1 LEANEKTTSNFIE
14 EFVAQDIA
22 DGKVIGQVQT
32 RFPPE
37 PNGYLHIGHVKAL
50 YIDFS
55 IAEKFGGKCN
65 LRFDDTNPA
74 KEDVEYVDAIQDD
87 IRWMGF
93 QWDKLVY
100 GSSYFDKTYEIAVE
114 FIKKGL
120 AYVDE
125 LTPEQMKEYRGTLT
139 EPGRNSPYRD
149 RPVEES
155 LDLFE
160 RMKNGE
166 FPDGS
171 LTLRAK
177 IDIQGRNVH
186 PGYAKNKIDMSSP
199 NICMRDPTI
208 YRVLHKR
215 HHQTGDKWCIY
226 PMYDFAHPIQDCL
239 EGVTH
244 SLCSLEYEIHRPLY
258 DWVRDNCGL
267 PARPRQIEFARLNM
281 THTKLSKRYL
291 RQLVEEH
298 FVSGWDDPRMPTL
311 VGMRRR
317 GYTPA
322 AIHDFLRRAGIAKAD
337 SVVDIGLL
345 EHCIREDL
353 NDKAPRAMAVLNPL
367 RVTLTNWEEGKIVR
381 LKTENHPNHPEMG
394 EREVAF
400 GKHLL
405 IEREDFMEDAPKKF
419 FRLAPGREVRL
430 KAAYIIRCDEVVK
443 DEAGN
448 VAELLCSVDL
458 TSLSGGEG
466 ANRKV
471 KGTLHWVE
479 ESTAKPIEVRLYD
492 YMLKEDGG
500 EPEEAADLEEGEE
513 SEAPKEKDFTDF
525 FNWDSIRVLDRA
537 VLEGDLAGAKVGD
550 HFQFLRQGYFVVD
563 KDSTQDRLV
572 FNRTVEL
579 KGSYKPE

>member
-1 LEANEKTTSNFIE
+1 MEANEKTTSNFIE

-177 IDIQGRNVH
+177 ID
-186 PGYAKNKIDMSSP
+186 MSSP

-291 RQLVEEH
+291 RRLVEEH

-322 AIHDFLRRAGIAKAD
+322 SIHDFLRRAGIAKAD

-367 RVTLTNWEEGKIVR
+367 RVTLTNWEEGKIIR
-381 LKTENHPNHPEMG
+381 LRTENHPNHPEMG

-492 YMLKEDGG
+492 YMLKEDGD

-513 SEAPKEKDFTDF
+513 SEAPKEKDFTDS

-537 VLEGDLAGAKVGD
+537 VLEGDLAGAKAGD

>member
-1 LEANEKTTSNFIE
+1 MEANEKIASNFIE
-14 EFVAQDIA
+14 EFVQQDIA
-22 DGKVIGQVQT
+22 EGKVIGQVQT

-50 YIDFS
+50 YVDFS

-74 KEDVEYVDAIQDD
+74 KEDVEFVEAIQDD

-93 QWDKLVY
+93 DWDKLVY
-100 GSSYFDKTYEIAVE
+100 GSSYFDQTYEIAVE

-139 EPGRNSPYRD
+139 QPGKNSPYRD
-149 RPVEES
+149 RPIEES

-160 RMKNGE
+160 RMKRGE
-166 FPDGS
+166 FADGT
-171 LTLRAK
+171 LTLRA
-177 IDIQGRNVH
+177 
-186 PGYAKNKIDMSSP
+186 KIDMSSP

-208 YRVLHKR
+208 YRVLHKH

-226 PMYDFAHPIQDCL
+226 PMYDFAHPIQDCI

-258 DWVRDNCGL
+258 NWVRDNCGL
-267 PARPRQIEFARLNM
+267 NANPRQIEFARLNM

-291 RQLVEEH
+291 RRLVEEH

-322 AIHDFLRRAGIAKAD
+322 SIHDFLRRAGIAKAD
-337 SVVDIGLL
+337 SIVDIGLL

-353 NDKAPRAMAVLNPL
+353 NETAPRAMAVLDPI
-367 RVTLTNWEEGKIVR
+367 RVTLTNWDEDKIIYLTV
-381 LKTENHPNHPEMG
+381 ENHPTHPEMG
-394 EREVAF
+394 TRQVAF
-400 GKHLL
+400 GRHIL

-443 DEAGN
+443 DEQGN
-448 VAELLCSVDL
+448 IVELLCSVDL
-458 TSLSGGEG
+458 DSASGSEG

-479 ESTAKPIEVRLYD
+479 ETTAQPIEARLYD
-492 YMLKEDGG
+492 YMLKEEDTGD
-500 EPEEAADLEEGEE
+500 EADPEGDEDAA
-513 SEAPKEKDFTDF
+513 EAPKKDFTDD
-525 FNWDSIRVLDRA
+525 FNWDSIKVMDKA
-537 VLEGDLAGAKVGD
+537 VIEGGLKDAKVGD

-563 KDSTQDRLV
+563 KDSTPEKPV
-572 FNRTVEL
+572 YNRTVGL

>member
-1 LEANEKTTSNFIE
+1 MEANEKTTSNFIE

-177 IDIQGRNVH
+177 ID
-186 PGYAKNKIDMSSP
+186 MSSP

-267 PARPRQIEFARLNM
+267 PARPRQIEFARLKM
-281 THTKLSKRYL
+281 THTMLSKRYL
-291 RQLVEEH
+291 RRLVEEH

-322 AIHDFLRRAGIAKAD
+322 SIHDFLRRAGIAKAD

-367 RVTLTNWEEGKIVR
+367 RVTLTNWEEGKIIR
-381 LKTENHPNHPEMG
+381 LRTENHPNHPEMG

-448 VAELLCSVDL
+448 VTELLCSVDL

-492 YMLKEDGG
+492 YMLKEDGD

-513 SEAPKEKDFTDF
+513 SEAPKEKDFTDS

-537 VLEGDLAGAKVGD
+537 VLEGGLAGAKAGD